1 VSGAAFRTAVE
12 TLCRVQQGLAG
23 DPDPAERAAL
33 LELLTETTALLA
45 AVDRRRLPTL
55 ALAERVQ
62 RLEHQLADRDPGER
76 REIVCSR
83 LGISKSRYY
92 QLRGESRTDW
102 TAA

>member
-1 VSGAAFRTAVE
+1 MSGAAFRAAVE

-23 DPDPAERAAL
+23 DPVPAERAAL
-33 LELLTETTALLA
+33 LELLDEVTLMLA
-45 AVDRRRLPTL
+45 AVDRRRLSTA
-55 ALAERVQ
+55 ALVRRVHK
-62 RLEHQLADRDPGER
+62 LEHDLRDRDPGER
-76 REIVCSR
+76 REVICSR